1 MSGCRGIWAAMKSL
15 AKERQGNERQGLQV
29 GKRLASPEVGVD
41 GAEGWQAQGRGCDFK
56 TSTHFDFA

>member
-1 MSGCRGIWAAMKSL
+1 MKSL

-41 GAEGWQAQGRGCDFK
+41 GAEEWQAQGRGCDFK